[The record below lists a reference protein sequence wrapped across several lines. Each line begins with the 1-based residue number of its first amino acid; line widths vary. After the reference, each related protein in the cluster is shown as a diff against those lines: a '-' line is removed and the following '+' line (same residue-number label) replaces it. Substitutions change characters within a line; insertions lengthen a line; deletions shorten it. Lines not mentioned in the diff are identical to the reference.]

1 MGRPKKV
8 IEYTTD
14 ADAVRNWAGRFE
26 EGHQELSSPKQGM
39 AGLRRQAADEC
50 IDTEILELCIKLKRK
65 KTAQRRTTWLRN
77 FDFYRKVLNLD
88 DQPDLLDGDER
99 AQEAPAV
106 QAAAVA

>member
-8 IEYTTD
+8 ISYTTN
-14 ADAVRNWAGRFE
+14 ADAVRVWAGRFE
-26 EGHQELSSPKQGM
+26 EGHQELSPPKMSM
-39 AGLRRQAADEC
+39 AGLRREAPEAR

-65 KTAQRRTTWLRN
+65 KTPQRRATWLRN